1 MTAVV
6 SSLPDRPLKA
16 EEFTALNHADAFTL
30 ALPVDREEAVERETM
45 EETEIAEAIIL
56 GTDEWVKALQYD
68 DGWVVVETVAIDE
81 PDAER
86 FDAMQQC
93 KRALKT
99 HS

>member
-56 GTDEWVKALQYD
+56 GTDDWVRALRYE
-68 DGWVVVETVAIDE
+68 DGWRVVETVTIDD
-81 PDAER
+81 PDTER

-93 KRALKT
+93 KRALQAD
-99 HS
+99 S